1 MTPLKTGLLA
11 LAFSFTPITEMAMEE
26 DAPPVS
32 APTLSL
38 VMEGVVDI
46 GIPRQMGES
55 PNGVRREIPITG
67 GTFSGPEFAATVLPG
82 GSDWQLQ
89 RADGGL
95 EIVADYTL
103 QTEDGVFIRVINEGV
118 SYPASDDRARYTPC
132 IAADPFVRVREIMRL
147 RIKAVGER
155 FDYVLHCCLAECEST
170 LVGPDQRH
178 CDACCT

>member
-11 LAFSFTPITEMAMEE
+11 LAISFTPITEMAMAQ

-46 GIPRQMGES
+46 GMPRQMGES

-67 GTFSGPEFAATVLPG
+67 GTFSGPDFAATVLPG

-89 RADGGL
+89 LADGGL

-118 SYPASDDRARYTPC
+118 SYPASDDRARYTMTTPRF
-132 IAADPFVRVREIMRL
+132 IAPEGRYGWLNEAVFVGTLRVSGDTPPKILIGVYR
-147 RIKAVGER
+147 
-155 FDYVLHCCLAECEST
+155 AE
-170 LVGPDQRH
+170 
-178 CDACCT
+178 